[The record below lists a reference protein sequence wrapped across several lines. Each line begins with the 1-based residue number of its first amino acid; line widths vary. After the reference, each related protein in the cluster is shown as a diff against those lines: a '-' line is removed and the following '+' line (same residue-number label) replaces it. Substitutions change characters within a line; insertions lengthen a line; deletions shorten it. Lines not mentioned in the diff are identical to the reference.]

1 VAAKNCNIEE
11 VKELWRQEPDDNI
24 VFRAATEDIEGYAL
38 EVQAVIKAEAE
49 RRRKEQKKLT
59 TTQAEK
65 DSGKQRA
72 RIIAFV
78 LIILIII
85 GEIQKVAKGDNSL
98 YAGIANIAI
107 EVVVMYYL
115 VMLIAR
121 YLAKRK
127 AKRRAKQ

>member
-1 VAAKNCNIEE
+1 VAAKNYNIEE

-24 VFRAATEDIEGYAL
+24 VFRAATEDIEGYAP

-85 GEIQKVAKGDNSL
+85 VKIQEVAKGNYSL
-98 YAGIANIAI
+98 YAAIGNIAF
-107 EVVVMYYL
+107 EGVVTYYL
-115 VMLIAR
+115 VMLVAR

-127 AKRRAKQ
+127 FKNEQKQ